1 MNQVFVSNHMAGLQ
15 ASADDVEWDELV
27 HTTGAADGHPAAMVG
42 IWNPITGLFLD
53 GTTAALSLI
62 NNNVVGAIGDGDG
75 VVFGGDDG
83 AGTAAGAGGGLVAD
97 ADGIAAADEAINI
110 QPTNPSFLN
119 TAFQIVQALPSG
131 NPVASPIIKTSQ
143 LKRLSWDV
151 NVPPT
156 LHKINCLV
164 GGLAAIAVGDT
175 LQLVVSLR
183 FPGDISFYEAQVNPS
198 GSVTNV
204 TPAMSAAFDNPKRI
218 YKSRIYTAA
227 SATAATEHNAFADQV
242 IADNASGVNSFSD
255 FITTT
260 LDTND
265 LDLTAKFFGMVI
277 EATVIKN
284 GVKSHVAAEETA
296 MVKGVGSFA
305 EVLSAEK
312 KAQYSQGHFNRMY
325 LPTGGLTHASATAGG
340 LSSQT
345 VLYNRLV
352 IEYQNSAGTMPGFNG
367 QGNTSSATLYVP
379 KATYADQA
387 NQLSVE
393 ATFGLVN
400 ATTNNEF
407 IW

>member
-1 MNQVFVSNHMAGLQ
+1 MNQVFVSNHMSGISDNSHQDWTTLA
-15 ASADDVEWDELV
+15 
-27 HTTGAADGHPAAMVG
+27 HTTGATAGHDTCMVG
-42 IWNPITGLFLD
+42 IWDPRNLRFLD
-53 GTTAALSLI
+53 GTTAALGLI
-62 NNNVVGAIGDGDG
+62 SPRNIAAIGQAGKGWADIM
-75 VVFGGDDG
+75 DDE
-83 AGTAAGAGGGLVAD
+83 TASRVLD
-97 ADGIAAADEAINI
+97 ADGIAIDTAADEAINVVLSS
-110 QPTNPSFLN
+110 PNWLN
-119 TAFQIVQALPSG
+119 QAFQIVQALPSG
-131 NPVASPIIKTSQ
+131 NPIASPIINTSQ
-143 LKRLSWDV
+143 VKRLRYDF
-151 NVPPT
+151 NVEPV
-156 LHKINCLV
+156 LHKINCV
-164 GGLAAIAVGDT
+164 ASSLASIAVGDT

-227 SATAATEHNAFADQV
+227 TTAAADEHNAFADQV
-242 IADNASGVNSFSD
+242 IADNASGVNPFSD

-265 LDLTAKFFGMVI
+265 LDLTSKFFGAII

-284 GVKSHVAAEETA
+284 GVKSHVASETTA
-296 MVKGVGSFA
+296 MVMGVGSFA

-345 VLYNRLV
+345 ALYNRLV
-352 IEYQNSAGTMPGFNG
+352 IEYENANGTMPGFNRA
-367 QGNTSSATLYVP
+367 GNTSTATLYTPV
-379 KATYADQA
+379 ATFADDNTGRA
-387 NQLSVE
+387 LE
-393 ATFGLVN
+393 ATFGLLD
-400 ATTNNEF
+400 ATNTNTEF